1 MENTLTIE
9 KNANNTTKEVEN
21 MTGNTEIDSRSKF
34 VYLLYR
40 AILNSYEQG
49 KVWLS
54 TKVVDN
60 KNIPTV
66 SNNDYEAVMEILN
79 VLPKKQKTV
88 LTMHFGLDHTPIS
101 SGTIAEQLNTNI
113 EYIRS
118 LERKGLRTIVR
129 DHLCELPALFGFI
142 PPADLKSS
150 TEGIDT
156 ETNILCLR
164 FDNRIY
170 FILRALHINTVG
182 DILNYPKEGWSKIKP
197 LNYYGAMYLQD
208 KMHKAGYPDFT
219 IEGFVPP
226 VKPLSN
232 EEASADPSNVINLGF
247 DPKACSC
254 MRMYAVNTI
263 EDILKCPEITWVKIG
278 LNLGCKGMDGIQARM
293 RELGYS
299 DFTIS
304 A

>member
-1 MENTLTIE
+1 MENTLTNKKNTNKNTEEEIIM
-9 KNANNTTKEVEN
+9 KNAEV
-21 MTGNTEIDSRSKF
+21 DSRSKS
-34 VYLLYR
+34 VYSLYCL
-40 AILNSYEQG
+40 ILNSYEQG
-49 KVWLS
+49 EVWLS

-66 SNNDYEAVMEILN
+66 SDNDYEAIMEILN
-79 VLPKKQKTV
+79 KLPEKQKTV
-88 LTMHFGLDHTPIS
+88 LTMRCGLGHEAPMDC
-101 SGTIAEQLNTNI
+101 GTVAKQLNTNI
-113 EYIRS
+113 EYIRN

-142 PPADLKSS
+142 PPADPESNIEGVDAETDILYLGFGDMTYSILK
-150 TEGIDT
+150 G
-156 ETNILCLR
+156 
-164 FDNRIY
+164 NR
-170 FILRALHINTVG
+170 INTVG
-182 DILNYPKEGWSKIKP
+182 DILNYPKEDWPRAKA
-197 LNYYGAMYLQD
+197 LNHHRAMVIQD

-232 EEASADPSNVINLGF
+232 EEASADPANAINLGF

-254 MRMYAVNTI
+254 MRVYAVNTI

-278 LNLGCKGMDGIQARM
+278 LDLGCKGMDGIQARM